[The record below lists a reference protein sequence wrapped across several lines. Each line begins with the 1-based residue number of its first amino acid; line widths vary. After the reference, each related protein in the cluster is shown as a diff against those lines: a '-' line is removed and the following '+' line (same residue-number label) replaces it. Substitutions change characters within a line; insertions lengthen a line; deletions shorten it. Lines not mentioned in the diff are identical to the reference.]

1 MTIARLISFLSS
13 RPAALAAAAAA
24 VMATTPA
31 FAQADAEAAAAA
43 TSGASEIIG
52 APKDWGIGFQ
62 PSASPVKHEM
72 VAFHNNLLM
81 PIITGTTIFVM
92 LLLLYVML
100 RFNARA
106 NPKPSK
112 TTHNT
117 MLEVIWTLVP
127 VIILVIVVIPSMKLL
142 YMADKTA
149 DAEMTLNIK
158 GFQWYWGY
166 QYPDHGDIEFN
177 AYMVPEKDLKEGQV
191 RLLSTD
197 NPVVLPIDTNIR
209 LLVTANDVIH
219 SFAMPALG
227 VKIDA
232 VPGRTNE
239 TWTRIEKVGTYFGQC
254 SEICGINHGFMPIE
268 IKAVT
273 KEDFANW
280 VAAQGGKMPTAEAE
294 ATEGTAQAAEAAP
307 AADAAA
313 SAASEEAPAADA
325 AAADETASEEQP
337 AEAAQ

>member
-1 MTIARLISFLSS
+1 MTIARLISFFSS

-24 VMATTPA
+24 VLATAPA
-31 FAQADAEAAAAA
+31 FAQADADAAAAA
-43 TSGASEIIG
+43 TAGASEIIG

-72 VAFHNNLLM
+72 VAFHNDLLM

-92 LLLLYVML
+92 LLLLYVMI
-100 RFNARA
+100 RFNAKA

-117 MLEVIWTLVP
+117 MLEVVWTLVP

-142 YMADKTA
+142 YLGDKTA

-158 GFQWYWGY
+158 GYQWYWGY
-166 QYPDHGDIEFN
+166 QYPDHGDIEFS
-177 AYMVPEKDLKEGQV
+177 AYMVPEKDLKDGQV

-197 NPVVLPIDTNIR
+197 NPVVLPVDTNIR

-227 VKIDA
+227 VKVDA

-239 TWTRIEKVGTYFGQC
+239 TWTRIEKPGTYFGQC

-268 IKAVT
+268 IKAVS
-273 KEDFANW
+273 KEDFAKW
-280 VAAQGGKMPTAEAE
+280 VVAQGGKMPIAAADTAA
-294 ATEGTAQAAEAAP
+294 EGTAQAAEAVPAAPAAEASAEEAPAVAAP
-307 AADAAA
+307 AADAAP
-313 SAASEEAPAADA
+313 SEEP
-325 AAADETASEEQP
+325 P

>member
-1 MTIARLISFLSS
+1 MTIARLISFFSS

-24 VMATTPA
+24 LMATTPA
-31 FAQADAEAAAAA
+31 FAQADAAAAAA
-43 TSGASEIIG
+43 VADTASEVIG
-52 APKDWGIGFQ
+52 APKEWGLGFQ

-72 VAFHNNLLM
+72 VWFHNQLLLPM
-81 PIITGTTIFVM
+81 ITVITVFVM
-92 LLLLYVML
+92 LLLFYVMV
-100 RFNARA
+100 RFNAKA
-106 NPKPSK
+106 NPTPSK

-117 MLEVIWTLVP
+117 MLEVVWTLVP
-127 VIILVIVVIPSMKLL
+127 VILLVIVVIPSMRLL
-142 YMADKTA
+142 YMADKTS

-177 AYMVPEKDLKEGQV
+177 AYMIPDKDIDASKGQV

-273 KEDFANW
+273 KEDFATW
-280 VAAQGGKMPTAEAE
+280 VAAQGGKMPDVTAEAD
-294 ATEGTAQAAEAAP
+294 AP
-307 AADAAA
+307 AAIT
-313 SAASEEAPAADA
+313 ADA
-325 AAADETASEEQP
+325 ETAQP
-337 AEAAQ
+337 

>member
-1 MTIARLISFLSS
+1 MTIARLISFFSS
-13 RPAALAAAAAA
+13 RPAALAAATAA
-24 VMATTPA
+24 VLATTPA
-31 FAQADAEAAAAA
+31 FAQADAEAAAATA
-43 TSGASEIIG
+43 GASEIIG

-72 VAFHNNLLM
+72 VAFHNDLLM

-92 LLLLYVML
+92 LLLLYVMI
-100 RFNARA
+100 RFNAKA

-117 MLEVIWTLVP
+117 MLEVVWTLVP

-142 YMADKTA
+142 YLGDKTA

-158 GFQWYWGY
+158 GYQWYWGY
-166 QYPDHGDIEFN
+166 QYPDHGDIEFS
-177 AYMVPEKDLKEGQV
+177 AYMVPEKDLKDGQV

-197 NPVVLPIDTNIR
+197 NPVVLPVDTNIR

-227 VKIDA
+227 VKVDA

-239 TWTRIEKVGTYFGQC
+239 TWTRIEKPGTYFGQC

-268 IKAVT
+268 IKAVS
-273 KEDFANW
+273 KEDFAKW
-280 VAAQGGKMPTAEAE
+280 VAAQGGKMPTAEADT
-294 ATEGTAQAAEAAP
+294 AADGTAQAAEVVP
-307 AADAAA
+307 AADAAVTD
-313 SAASEEAPAADA
+313 AAAEQAPAAEGA
-325 AAADETASEEQP
+325 ATSEEQP
-337 AEAAQ
+337 AETPQQ